1 MKAPQYD
8 IFSGIVDENMVWLE
22 VVEELGIALDRMK
35 EFATNKPGSYFIFCR
50 ETQRF
55 IWGQQTRRQKQTT
68 LSLLQ

>member
-22 VVEELGIALDRMK
+22 VVEELGTALDRMK
-35 EFATNKPGSYFIFCR
+35 ELATIKPGSYFIFCR

-55 IWGQQTRRQKQTT
+55 IWDQPARRPRQTT